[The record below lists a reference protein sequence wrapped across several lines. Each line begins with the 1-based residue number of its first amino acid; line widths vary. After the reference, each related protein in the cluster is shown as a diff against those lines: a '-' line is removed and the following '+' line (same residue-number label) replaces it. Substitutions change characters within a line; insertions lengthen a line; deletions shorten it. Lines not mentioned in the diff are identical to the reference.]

1 MNLRDEIQKAIGS
14 PKDQMPTVYARS
26 STGKNMHMWTIDAT
40 KATDNVCKLLVEVDV
55 RELIIQQIMS
65 YIDNPYTLPL
75 GKLGE
80 LAQLASNKELNKK
93 EWFYNSHPN
102 LPLFKEIDRLE
113 IYKLYEIITYLKS
126 KQ

>member
-14 PKDQMPTVYARS
+14 PKDKLPTVYAKS
-26 STGKNMHMWTIDAT
+26 STGKSMHMWAIDAT
-40 KATDNVCKLLVEVDV
+40 KATDNVCNLLAEVDV

-80 LAQLASNKELNKK
+80 LAQLSSHRELNKK
-93 EWFYNSHPN
+93 EWFYSSHPH
-102 LPLFKEIDRLE
+102 LSLFKEIDRLE

-126 KQ
+126 TQ